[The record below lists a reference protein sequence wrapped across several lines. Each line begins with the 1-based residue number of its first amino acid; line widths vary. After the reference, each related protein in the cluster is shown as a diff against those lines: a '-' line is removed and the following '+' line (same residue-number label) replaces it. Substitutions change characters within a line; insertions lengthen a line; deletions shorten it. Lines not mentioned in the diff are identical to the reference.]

1 MVEIAP
7 PLGPRAKK
15 LALFLSGANLL
26 IVQFLMIRNF
36 SSILFGSEMIILL
49 ATLSYFGGYSL
60 GYFFSDR
67 VGARVLDLFS
77 AGTLALHFTLPF
89 SLRYLF
95 GALLEREHDF
105 LTLALSLFIM
115 TFLLSSFYSLLLPRF
130 VSEEGAENLAP
141 LYGAELAGAVLGIG
155 VIFSGC
161 LLDGGDV
168 LVMAFYLGS
177 LAVIL
182 GLLWRSRLLAA
193 SVLASL
199 VFYVKAYPALERE
212 SVTFF
217 YGAAKSMPDPRMVFS
232 ANTPY
237 QRIEV
242 VRDRFGQGHLY
253 LDGVRHFGGDSLDAF
268 NDYIA
273 GIPASLLERPRV
285 LIVGSGSLGS
295 LARVLPRA
303 ARVDTVEI
311 DRRVIEA
318 GMRFFEGDAGGE
330 LLDLRREKWTLH
342 IDDAKHFIKN
352 APEKYD
358 LVVMDIAGPFQMQVA
373 LLYTEEFYRL
383 AAEKLAPGG
392 VIAVSLNG
400 QLARESANAGRI
412 TRTLAGVFPDL
423 FVVAPW
429 DDSNF
434 ALAGNGLRFSK
445 SDLEKQIKL
454 RRFARTRVYGRDE
467 VLEMLSDGAYEK
479 ISLKNMDIV
488 LKRGWN
494 HLLADYLE
502 FD

>member
-1 MVEIAP
+1 MVNI
-7 PLGPRAKK
+7 RTMQV
-15 LALFLSGANLL
+15 NLKFA
-26 IVQFLMIRNF
+26 VVRKR
-36 SSILFGSEMIILL
+36 G
-49 ATLSYFGGYSL
+49 
-60 GYFFSDR
+60 
-67 VGARVLDLFS
+67 
-77 AGTLALHFTLPF
+77 
-89 SLRYLF
+89 
-95 GALLEREHDF
+95 
-105 LTLALSLFIM
+105 
-115 TFLLSSFYSLLLPRF
+115 
-130 VSEEGAENLAP
+130 EG
-141 LYGAELAGAVLGIG
+141 ELA
-155 VIFSGC
+155 
-161 LLDGGDV
+161 
-168 LVMAFYLGS
+168 
-177 LAVIL
+177 
-182 GLLWRSRLLAA
+182 
-193 SVLASL
+193 
-199 VFYVKAYPALERE
+199 
-212 SVTFF
+212 
-217 YGAAKSMPDPRMVFS
+217 
-232 ANTPY
+232 
-237 QRIEV
+237 
-242 VRDRFGQGHLY
+242 
-253 LDGVRHFGGDSLDAF
+253 
-268 NDYIA
+268 
-273 GIPASLLERPRV
+273 
-285 LIVGSGSLGS
+285 
-295 LARVLPRA
+295 
-303 ARVDTVEI
+303 
-311 DRRVIEA
+311 
-318 GMRFFEGDAGGE
+318 
-330 LLDLRREKWTLH
+330 DLRREKWTLH